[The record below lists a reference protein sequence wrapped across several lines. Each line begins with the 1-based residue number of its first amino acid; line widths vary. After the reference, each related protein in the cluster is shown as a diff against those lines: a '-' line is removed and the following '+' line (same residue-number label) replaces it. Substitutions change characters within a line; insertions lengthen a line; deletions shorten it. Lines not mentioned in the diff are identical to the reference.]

1 MTQRDGQGD
10 GPQADTAA
18 SGGDVPVNARG
29 EVLISGLDT
38 GPLTQERENV
48 SPTDQLARFQPAHP
62 NREPTDE
69 DG

>member
-1 MTQRDGQGD
+1 MTHRDGQDD
-10 GPQADTAA
+10 GQLAETAA
-18 SGGDVPVNARG
+18 SGS

-38 GPLTQERENV
+38 GPLARDRENV